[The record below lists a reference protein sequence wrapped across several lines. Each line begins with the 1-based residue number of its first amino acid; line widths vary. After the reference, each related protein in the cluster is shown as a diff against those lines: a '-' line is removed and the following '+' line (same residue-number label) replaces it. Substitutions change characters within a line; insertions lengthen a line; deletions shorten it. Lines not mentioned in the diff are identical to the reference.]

1 MQVCAG
7 PWYANIVSCNSR
19 SRLVHICIYL
29 KFLSLYCVWK
39 KNFFI
44 HPRTQHLILEGTFS
58 PVQPVIFVA
67 SSDSSQAS
75 SYTPPPLLLSAS
87 THLTAPHQSSH
98 LQPLL
103 ISFFASFSVLA
114 TASLISDRQFLHLVD
129 GVPAHQDKVKDIY
142 VFFSCHVKH

>member
-1 MQVCAG
+1 MTKVRQSSDSGQIKVCAG

-44 HPRTQHLILEGTFS
+44 HPRTQHLILEVTFS
-58 PVQPVIFVA
+58 SVQPVIFVA

-75 SYTPPPLLLSAS
+75 SYTPHHSYYPPALILLHHTNLAICNHYSSLS
-87 THLTAPHQSSH
+87 LPHSLS
-98 LQPLL
+98 LPL
-103 ISFFASFSVLA
+103 
-114 TASLISDRQFLHLVD
+114 
-129 GVPAHQDKVKDIY
+129 PA
-142 VFFSCHVKH
+142 

>member
-1 MQVCAG
+1 MQACAG

-39 KNFFI
+39 KIF
-44 HPRTQHLILEGTFS
+44 HS
-58 PVQPVIFVA
+58 PSNTA
-67 SSDSSQAS
+67 SDSGGHFFSGP
-75 SYTPPPLLLSAS
+75 TCHLCRLLRLLTGIFLHPPPLLLSAS

>member
-1 MQVCAG
+1 M
-7 PWYANIVSCNSR
+7 SCNSR

-44 HPRTQHLILEGTFS
+44 HPRTQHLILEGSFFFGPTCHLCRLLRLLTG
-58 PVQPVIFVA
+58 IFLH
-67 SSDSSQAS
+67 
-75 SYTPPPLLLSAS
+75 PPPLLLSAS

-142 VFFSCHVKH
+142 LFFSCHVI

>member
-1 MQVCAG
+1 M
-7 PWYANIVSCNSR
+7 
-19 SRLVHICIYL
+19 CIYAYIL
-29 KFLSLYCVWK
+29 
-39 KNFFI
+39 NFFPYI
-44 HPRTQHLILEGTFS
+44 VLEKKLFHS
-58 PVQPVIFVA
+58 PSNTA
-67 SSDSSQAS
+67 SDSGGHFFSGP
-75 SYTPPPLLLSAS
+75 TCHLCRLLRLLTGIFLHPPPLLLSAS

-142 VFFSCHVKH
+142 VFFSCHVILKSATNNSGKQ